1 MPPFTDK
8 SLDKALKRIR
18 DIPSLPD
25 VVSRTLEVMVNPA
38 TPASEI
44 ARLISY
50 DPGLT
55 SKVLR
60 IVNSAAYGFQR
71 QISSVQHGIMILGFN
86 TVRGLVLS
94 ASIFKLF
101 EAIDDARGLN
111 HRDFWEHSMAVA
123 MASRLI
129 AKRFRLTGMDDAF
142 SAGLLHDIGKMALDV
157 YFQNE
162 YHQVLNMAR
171 LNKRPCHGEA
181 FLEVEQRYLGVDHCQ
196 VGEALANK
204 WRLPV
209 TITAVIAHHHHPE
222 QATRCQTLAY
232 VAALANALVDNFQLN
247 SGVFRADAV
256 HADLAAYFD
265 LDPEQLE
272 ALHSAI
278 KTELGGMEEL
288 MISLTSKTPGTGTT
302 APGVPK
308 QVGGGGGQS

>member
-25 VVSRTLEVMVNPA
+25 VVNRTLEVMANPTA
-38 TPASEI
+38 PASEI

-94 ASIFKLF
+94 ASIFKMF
-101 EAIDDARGLN
+101 ETIDDERGLD
-111 HRDFWEHSMAVA
+111 HRGFWEHSMAVA
-123 MASRLI
+123 MAARLI
-129 AKRFRLTGMDDAF
+129 AKRFRLSGMDDAF

-162 YHQVLNMAR
+162 YRQVLQMAKA
-171 LNKRPCHGEA
+171 NKRPCHGDA
-181 FLEVEQRYLGVDHCQ
+181 FLEVEQRYLGTDHCQ

-232 VAALANALVDNFQLN
+232 VSALANALVDNFQMN
-247 SGVFRADAV
+247 CGVFRAEAV
-256 HADLAAYFD
+256 NADLCAYFD
-265 LDPEQLE
+265 LDVEQLE
-272 ALHSAI
+272 ALHIAM
-278 KTELGGMEEL
+278 KAELEGIEEL
-288 MISLTSKTPGTGTT
+288 MSSLTSKPPDAG
-302 APGVPK
+302 APPRK
-308 QVGGGGGQS
+308 SAGGFGHS